1 MSHIKTAVN
10 VIITAMIISLIMTYA
25 GIMTIVQTTRSNT
38 ERVLSSFVIANSTA
52 IYDSIKNGN
61 NFTSS
66 INTNYFA
73 YIFYM
78 DGTLEFDGT
87 YMYNKN
93 NEGEIVY
100 KLTSPVTTFTIN
112 NTLNLTSNFNVL
124 IPVVLAG
131 KEITELQIPITVK
144 RSYNLK
150 N

>member
-10 VIITAMIISLIMTYA
+10 VMITAMIISLIMTYA
-25 GIMTIVQTTRSNT
+25 SVMTIVQTTRSNT
-38 ERVLSSFVIANSTA
+38 ERVLNSFVIDNSTA

-61 NFTSS
+61 NYLSA

-73 YIFYM
+73 YILYQ

-93 NEGEIVY
+93 SEGEIVY

-112 NTLNLTSNFNVL
+112 NTLNLTSNLEVL
-124 IPVVLAG
+124 IPLEFAG
-131 KEITELQIPITVK
+131 KHFTEMRIPITVK